1 MQKRNQKQ
9 NLRKKEIFIKGI
21 MVLKAAAVI
30 GEEFGTAAL
39 KKILPLREETNG
51 SLAQILKELEQN
63 DLIETLDETDPK
75 NILCRFN
82 KSLLRESVYQVML
95 FKDQKQYLHS
105 QLAEYLQSLPTSVLD
120 PHQSELELLKLR
132 DHVMI
137 GEDIQD
143 FKDLPLK

>member
-1 MQKRNQKQ
+1 
-9 NLRKKEIFIKGI
+9 

-75 NILCRFN
+75 NIHCRFN
-82 KSLLRESVYQVML
+82 KSFLRESVYQVML

-120 PHQSELELLKLR
+120 PH
-132 DHVMI
+132 
-137 GEDIQD
+137 
-143 FKDLPLK
+143 